1 MDPVDWNV
9 PRFLFLFIFSLL
21 QHFKITVTV
30 KPDVCFVSSWSAAH
44 RSPPV
49 FCLSGVLRPHAGGP
63 QEEDGREHRQKRAER
78 QEEEKALLHTLTSPS
93 RSTWQR
99 AKTKRRSDG
108 RTDGLGQRLQTRT
121 CLTTAQLRYKHFIRW
136 GARTLFLTCTFIWA
150 FIVKPESVFFSSKCI
165 KCESRR
171 VRGRIYQKVSL
182 PLLLLLFVWWLGSV
196 LVLLPLYVQIV
207 WSPNTLCGQKYVDAS
222 PIFDSCSSSSVNVP
236 FFLPHVEPAAG
247 IWSHADSR
255 TSSRSYRDD
264 GDQVWS
270 RVGVQVPPHAF
281 SLWSWICL

>member
-9 PRFLFLFIFSLL
+9 PHFLFLLVFSLL

-30 KPDVCFVSSWSAAH
+30 KPDVCFVSSWSAAQ

-49 FCLSGVLRPHAGGP
+49 FRLSGVLRPHAGGP

-78 QEEEKALLHTLTSPS
+78 QEEEKALLHTLTSLS

-150 FIVKPESVFFSSKCI
+150 FIVKPESVFFFLQVYKMW
-165 KCESRR
+165 ES
-171 VRGRIYQKVSL
+171 
-182 PLLLLLFVWWLGSV
+182 
-196 LVLLPLYVQIV
+196 
-207 WSPNTLCGQKYVDAS
+207 TC
-222 PIFDSCSSSSVNVP
+222 
-236 FFLPHVEPAAG
+236 
-247 IWSHADSR
+247 
-255 TSSRSYRDD
+255 SRSNL
-264 GDQVWS
+264 
-270 RVGVQVPPHAF
+270 PE
-281 SLWSWICL
+281 SLTSIIIVVVCLVTWFCPGSASSFCTDCVESKYSMWPKVCRRLAYIWQLQLEQR